1 MNQTYPSPLPA
12 SAGRHTV
19 ARVRSDQW
27 STREAQQDTERLSFE
42 TLDRLSR
49 AMTARLT
56 HGVSPHAQYAA
67 WLDWASHLSRAPGR
81 QLELWLQAARAATR
95 LALFVSQSA
104 VGPAIPPFVPQI
116 QSTIRRSSL
125 GIFTLRAFAAGFP
138 RPGGLVA
145 QRHARG
151 PRHGAKRCRAYWFH
165 SFADP

>member
-56 HGVSPHAQYAA
+56 HGVLPHTPNTR
-67 WLDWASHLSRAPGR
+67 LGSTGLRISRAP
-81 QLELWLQAARAATR
+81 LAANWSYGCRP
-95 LALFVSQSA
+95 LAL
-104 VGPAIPPFVPQI
+104 
-116 QSTIRRSSL
+116 
-125 GIFTLRAFAAGFP
+125 
-138 RPGGLVA
+138 
-145 QRHARG
+145 
-151 PRHGAKRCRAYWFH
+151 RHGLRFSYRSPRSVQQFHLLFPQNPIDDLTIQPGDLYLTCFCSRLSSPRRIGGAAPRARSAAWRQEMPRVLV
-165 SFADP
+165 S

>member
-104 VGPAIPPFVPQI
+104 VGPAIPPFVPQNPI
-116 QSTIRRSSL
+116 DDSTIQPGDLYLTCFCSRLSSPRRI
-125 GIFTLRAFAAGFP
+125 GGAAPRARSAAWRQEMP
-138 RPGGLVA
+138 RVLV
-145 QRHARG
+145 
-151 PRHGAKRCRAYWFH
+151 
-165 SFADP
+165 S